1 MGRGKPVAANLQG
14 NVVMKNKLALTLAA
28 VLFSG
33 QVMAVEFPAAITQK
47 FSALSDEQRSFLA
60 SDAPLRLFNERQLN
74 EAFEIRNPSQIA
86 IYVSDM
92 MSVLSG
98 LAYNPTEDMGAIP
111 LNTEATTFNN
121 LIRQPAALWTIRRD
135 PGPFSVHRYIRPGS
149 GIPTFAGAPV
159 AINHEDLI
167 AGKVEVAFAGVP
179 QSMSSGS
186 RDARNAPRNVRGS
199 HGMADRNLYLLVDPA
214 ATLNLADFG
223 DINVDR
229 MALERSVDFITQE
242 VKDIADTGA
251 RPFLIG
257 GDHSV
262 MYSAVKG
269 VQTSRN
275 TGIAVVQLGAHSDTK
290 RTGAHTLSDQD
301 AAYRLL
307 VEGVVNGPDL
317 IQVGLNGPQLTEQN
331 LLWLREQGVKYH
343 TMAEVERR
351 GWGSVLTRVLD
362 EAKATRKPVFISLDV
377 SVMDTAQMTAAGRAV
392 PGGLT
397 MREVMPLLRR
407 LCAETEIAGFELAD
421 MAPMLDFTYVSALN
435 ANYLMNACL
444 AGIALR
450 KEGITEANYLSPLAL
465 DHGQ

>member
-1 MGRGKPVAANLQG
+1 
-14 NVVMKNKLALTLAA
+14 MKKQIVLTLGA
-28 VLFSG
+28 VLLSG
-33 QVMAVEFPAAITQK
+33 QAIAVDFPAEVSQK
-47 FSALSDEQRSFLA
+47 FSELSAVQRSFLA
-60 SDAPLRLFNERQLN
+60 SDEPLRVANQRQLT
-74 EAFEIRNPSQIA
+74 EAFESRTPSQIA
-86 IYVSDM
+86 TYVSDLM
-92 MSVLSG
+92 AVIDA
-98 LAYNPTEDMGAIP
+98 LAFNPESDMGAIP
-111 LNTEATTFNN
+111 LNAEATTFNN
-121 LIRQPAALWTIRRD
+121 LIREPEALWEIRRE
-135 PGPFSVHRYIRPGS
+135 PGPFSVHRYIRPTS

-159 AINHEDLI
+159 ALTHSDLV
-167 AGKVEVAFAGVP
+167 AGKVDVAIAGVP

-186 RDARNAPRNVRGS
+186 RDARNAPKIIRGS

-214 ATLNLADFG
+214 ASLNLADFG

-229 MALERSVDFITQE
+229 MAIERGVEFITQE

-251 RPFLIG
+251 RPFLVG

-269 VQTSRN
+269 VQASLRSQ
-275 TGIAVVQLGAHSDTK
+275 IAVVQLGAHSDT
-290 RTGAHTLSDQD
+290 RPIGAHTLSDQV

-307 VEGVVNGPDL
+307 TEGVVDGPDL

-331 LLWLREQGVKYH
+331 LFWLRDEGVKYH
-343 TMAEVERR
+343 TMAEVERS
-351 GWGSVLTRVLD
+351 GWDAVLARVLD
-362 EAKATRKPVFISLDV
+362 EAKSTRKPVFISLDV
-377 SVMDTAQMTAAGRAV
+377 SVLDTAQMTAAGRAV

-435 ANYLMNACL
+435 VNYLMNACL
-444 AGIALR
+444 SGMALR

>member
-1 MGRGKPVAANLQG
+1 M
-14 NVVMKNKLALTLAA
+14 NKKLVLTLGA
-28 VLFSG
+28 VLLSG
-33 QVMAVEFPAAITQK
+33 QAMAVEFPAAVTQK
-47 FSALSDEQRSFLA
+47 FNALSTEQRSFLA
-60 SDAPLRLFNERQLN
+60 GDEPLRILNQRQLA
-74 EAFEIRNPSQIA
+74 EAFESRTPEQIA
-86 IYVSDM
+86 TYVGDLMQIVSALAFDAERDM
-92 MSVLSG
+92 
-98 LAYNPTEDMGAIP
+98 AAIP
-111 LNTEATTFNN
+111 LNSEATTFNSF
-121 LIRQPAALWTIRRD
+121 IREPEALWDVRRD
-135 PGPFSVHRYIRPGS
+135 PGPFSVHRYIRPIS

-159 AINHEDLI
+159 ALTHSDLV
-167 AGKVEVAFAGVP
+167 AGKVDVAFAGVP
-179 QSMSSGS
+179 QSMSSGR
-186 RDARNAPRNVRGS
+186 RDARNGPRSIRGS
-199 HGMADRNLYLLVDPA
+199 HGIADRNLYLLVDPA

-229 MALERSVDFITQE
+229 MALERSVEFIVQE
-242 VKDIADTGA
+242 VTDIANTGA
-251 RPFLIG
+251 KPFLVG

-269 VQTSRN
+269 VQTSLGN
-275 TGIAVVQLGAHSDTK
+275 EIAVVQLGAHSDTK
-290 RTGAHTLSDQD
+290 PTGAHRLSDQD

-307 VEGVVNGPDL
+307 TEGIVNGPDL

-343 TMAEVERR
+343 TMAEVERS
-351 GWGSVLTRVLD
+351 GWDSVLTRVVD
-362 EAKATRKPVFISLDV
+362 EAKATGKPVFISLDV
-377 SVMDTAQMTAAGRAV
+377 SVMDTSQMTAAGRAV

-407 LCAETEIAGFELAD
+407 LCAETDIAGFELAD
-421 MAPMLDFTYVSALN
+421 LAPMLDFSYVSALN

>member
-1 MGRGKPVAANLQG
+1 
-14 NVVMKNKLALTLAA
+14 MKQKLALTLGA
-28 VLFSG
+28 VLLSG
-33 QVMAVEFPAAITQK
+33 QVMAVDFPAAVSQK
-47 FSALSDEQRSFLA
+47 FTDLSAEQRSFLA
-60 SDAPLRLFNERQLN
+60 GDEPLRIMNVRQLTQ
-74 EAFEIRNPSQIA
+74 AFESRSAAQIA
-86 IYVSDM
+86 VYVSDLM
-92 MSVLSG
+92 DVVAAM
-98 LAYNPTEDMGAIP
+98 AFDPDTDMAAIP
-111 LNTEATTFNN
+111 LNKEATNFNN
-121 LIRQPAALWTIRRD
+121 LIREPEALWQIRRD
-135 PGPFSVHRYIRPGS
+135 PGPFSVHRYIRPIS

-159 AINHEDLI
+159 ALTHSDLV
-167 AGKVEVAFAGVP
+167 AGKVDVAFAGVP

-186 RDARNAPRNVRGS
+186 RDARNAPKIIRGS

-223 DINVDR
+223 DISVDR
-229 MALERSVDFITQE
+229 MAIEMGVEFIAKE

-251 RPFLIG
+251 RPFLVG

-269 VQTSRN
+269 VQASLGS
-275 TGIAVVQLGAHSDTK
+275 GIAVVQLGAHSDTK
-290 RTGAHTLSDQD
+290 PTSAHTLSDQD

-307 VEGVVNGPDL
+307 TEGVVDGPDL

-331 LLWLREQGVKYH
+331 LLWLRNEGVKYH
-343 TMAEVERR
+343 TMAEVERS
-351 GWGSVLTRVLD
+351 GWSSVLTSVVN
-362 EAKATRKPVFISLDV
+362 EAKATQKPVFISLDV
-377 SVMDTAQMTAAGRAV
+377 SVMDTAQVTAAGRAV

-435 ANYLMNACL
+435 VNYLMNACL